1 MDPVGPVAR
10 RFPLV
15 ARARP
20 ACGPLNA
27 RVGELCV
34 LADAAKRSG
43 NPASASAVF
52 NQAALLASDVG
63 LPDLA
68 RAWCHRHADAYLRA
82 RPLGAQAARHALE
95 PLVNLARLH
104 IRDGDGDAALRLLT
118 GLYEAVTGRADT
130 ILDDLPVSAETLTS
144 TTEDHREVCQ
154 WLWGVLLAEGAR
166 ALTSVGRW
174 HDALTH
180 LQRHHGV
187 GRRMLDG
194 RQVAVIAST
203 TVGDADGALALL
215 ADTMPGE
222 PWENAVTTC
231 LNVLCRRSA
240 HRLVEAD
247 LSVMVERYRQFVP
260 ASGLAVFGTRL
271 GLSVI
276 DAAGGVEHPGARGI
290 AAVLIQRASQDGYA
304 AREVLAHEG
313 CAALLTDEQARALA
327 EVLDACAL
335 GSQILPARLTTDLST
350 ALNTSEAVLSRALH
364 VR

>member
-1 MDPVGPVAR
+1 MDPIGPIAR

-20 ACGPLNA
+20 ACGPLNV

-34 LADAAKRSG
+34 LADAAKRFSD
-43 NPASASAVF
+43 PTSASTVF

-63 LPDLA
+63 LPELA

-82 RPLGAQAARHALE
+82 RPLGARAARRALE

-118 GLYEAVTGRADT
+118 GLYEAVISRVDT
-130 ILDDLPVSAETLTS
+130 VLDGLTVPAETLTS
-144 TTEDHREVCQ
+144 TTEDHREVCR

-166 ALTSVGRW
+166 ALTGMGRW
-174 HDALTH
+174 PDALTH

-194 RQVAVIAST
+194 RQVAVIASV

-222 PWENAVTTC
+222 PWENAVTAC
-231 LNVLCRRSA
+231 LNALCRRSA
-240 HRLVEAD
+240 HRLGEAD
-247 LSVMVERYRQFVP
+247 LAVMLERYRRFVP
-260 ASGLAVFGTRL
+260 ASGLAVFDTRL

-276 DAAGGVEHPGARGI
+276 DAAGGVERPDVRGI
-290 AAVLIQRASQDGYA
+290 AGVLIQRASQDGYA

-313 CAALLTDEQARALA
+313 CAALFTDKQASLLA
-327 EVLDACAL
+327 EVLDTCAL
-335 GSQILPARLTTDLST
+335 GSRIIPARLTTDLST
-350 ALNTSEAVLSRALH
+350 ALDISEAVLSRES
-364 VR
+364 